1 MRHSVA
7 LCCAKAR
14 AHRWVDGFLSCIRL
28 HLRTFTAL
36 TLLILLAIAGTDLQ
50 AQSPAVSA
58 PSITASEPAA
68 LVRGR
73 KETFKLRGFE
83 LKGAT
88 QLRFPSAEQIVVEL
102 KESTDAGQAKGLEN
116 KVVGDKQLV
125 AEVTLPADV
134 PTGFIEYVLVTPVGE
149 AKSKIIVL
157 ASESSI
163 DEHEPNDG
171 FRGAQELRVGQS
183 VRGSIQSDK
192 DVDVF
197 AFPSL
202 AGQQLR
208 ITVTSGGPLLMDLA
222 VQCYDARGQFLAAAD
237 DGPSR
242 DPVLTLKTK
251 IDGPIYLCVSSSHD
265 LGGPWHSYLMTI
277 EEVK

>member
-1 MRHSVA
+1 MRHA
-7 LCCAKAR
+7 LAQGFGWAR
-14 AHRWVDGFLSCIRL
+14 FLRCVDGPYYHTGLSFL
-28 HLRTFTAL
+28 TYTAL
-36 TLLILLAIAGTDLQ
+36 TLLAIVGPHLQ
-50 AQSPAVSA
+50 AQSPVASA
-58 PSITASEPAA
+58 PSITANEPAA

-102 KESTDAGQAKGLEN
+102 KETSDAGQAKGLEN

-125 AEVTLPADV
+125 AEITLPADV
-134 PTGFIEYVLVTPVGE
+134 PTGFIEYVVVTPAGE

-157 ASESSI
+157 APELSL
-163 DEHEPNDG
+163 DEREPNDG
-171 FRGAQELRVGQS
+171 FRDAQKLSVGQS
-183 VRGSIQSDK
+183 VRGSIQGDK

-197 AFPSL
+197 AYPSV

-208 ITVTSGGPLLMDLA
+208 ITVTSGGPLLMDVA
-222 VQCYDARGQFLAAAD
+222 VQCYDGRGQFLAAAD

-242 DPVLTLKTK
+242 DPVMILTTK
-251 IDGPIYLCVSSSHD
+251 AEGPIYLCVSSSHD
-265 LGGPWHSYLMTI
+265 LGGPWHSYLLTI

>member
-1 MRHSVA
+1 MRRAAA
-7 LCCAKAR
+7 LGCCKAR
-14 AHRWVDGFLSCIRL
+14 DLRWVDGPLSCICL
-28 HLRTFTAL
+28 N
-36 TLLILLAIAGTDLQ
+36 LITSAVLSLLASAGTDLQ
-50 AQSPAVSA
+50 AQSPVVSA

-88 QLRFPSAEQIVVEL
+88 QLRFPSSEQIVVEL

-116 KVVGDKQLV
+116 KVVGDKQLIS
-125 AEVTLPADV
+125 EITLPADV
-134 PTGFIEYVLVTPVGE
+134 PTGWIEYVVVTPVGE
-149 AKSKIIVL
+149 VKSKIMVL
-157 ASESSI
+157 DPESSI
-163 DEHEPNDG
+163 DEREPNQG

-202 AGQQLR
+202 AGQPLR
-208 ITVTSGGPLLMDLA
+208 ITVTSGGPLLMDVA

-242 DPVLTLKTK
+242 DPVMTLTTKTE
-251 IDGPIYLCVSSSHD
+251 GPIYLCVSSSHD

>member
-1 MRHSVA
+1 MRHAVA
-7 LCCAKAR
+7 
-14 AHRWVDGFLSCIRL
+14 WVCGMAMSCRL
-28 HLRTFTAL
+28 IDCLLIDICRHLKHFTAL
-36 TLLILLAIAGTDLQ
+36 TLLTIVGADLQ
-50 AQSPAVSA
+50 AQSPVVTV
-58 PSITASEPAA
+58 PSITATEPAA

-73 KETFKLRGFE
+73 KETLKLRGFE

-102 KESTDAGQAKGLEN
+102 KECTDAGAAKGLEN

-125 AEVTLPADV
+125 AEITLPADA
-134 PTGFIEYVLVTPVGE
+134 PTGLIEYVLVTPVGE

-157 ASESSI
+157 AQESSI
-163 DEHEPNDG
+163 DEREPNEG
-171 FRGAQELRVGQS
+171 FREAQELRVGQS
-183 VRGSIQSDK
+183 VRGSIQSEK

-197 AFPSL
+197 AFPTM

-208 ITVTSGGPLLMDLA
+208 ITVTSGGPLLMDVA
-222 VQCYDARGQFLAAAD
+222 VQCYDSRGQFLAAAD

-242 DPVLTLKTK
+242 DPVMTLTTKTE
-251 IDGPIYLCVSSSHD
+251 GPIYICVTSSHD

>member
-1 MRHSVA
+1 MRHA
-7 LCCAKAR
+7 LAQGFGWAR
-14 AHRWVDGFLSCIRL
+14 FPRCVGGPFSHTGLSFL
-28 HLRTFTAL
+28 TYTAL
-36 TLLILLAIAGTDLQ
+36 TLLAIVGPHLQ
-50 AQSPAVSA
+50 AQSPVASA
-58 PSITASEPAA
+58 PSITANEPAA

-102 KESTDAGQAKGLEN
+102 KETSDAGQAKGLEN

-125 AEVTLPADV
+125 AEITLPADV
-134 PTGFIEYVLVTPVGE
+134 PTGFIEYVVVTPAGE

-157 ASESSI
+157 APELSL
-163 DEHEPNDG
+163 DEREPNDG
-171 FRGAQELRVGQS
+171 FRAAQKLPVGQS
-183 VRGSIQSDK
+183 VRGSIQGDK

-197 AFPSL
+197 AYPSV

-208 ITVTSGGPLLMDLA
+208 ITVTSGGPLLMDVA
-222 VQCYDARGQFLAAAD
+222 VQCYDGRGQFLAAAD

-242 DPVLTLKTK
+242 DPVMILTTK
-251 IDGPIYLCVSSSHD
+251 AEGPIYLCVSSSHD
-265 LGGPWHSYLMTI
+265 LGGPWHSYLLTI

>member
-1 MRHSVA
+1 MR
-7 LCCAKAR
+7 R
-14 AHRWVDGFLSCIRL
+14 AIAQGFGWAGFLRCIDGPFSHTGL
-28 HLRTFTAL
+28 SFLTVTAL
-36 TLLILLAIAGTDLQ
+36 TLLAIIGPHLQ
-50 AQSPAVSA
+50 AQSPVASA
-58 PSITASEPAA
+58 PSITANEPAA

-102 KESTDAGQAKGLEN
+102 KESSDAGQAKGLEN

-125 AEVTLPADV
+125 AEITLPADL
-134 PTGFIEYVLVTPVGE
+134 PTGFLEYVVVTPVGE

-157 ASESSI
+157 APESSI
-163 DEHEPNDG
+163 DEREPNDG
-171 FRGAQELRVGQS
+171 FRDAQKLPAGQS
-183 VRGSIQSDK
+183 VRGNIQGDK

-197 AFPSL
+197 AYPSL

-208 ITVTSGGPLLMDLA
+208 ITVTSGGPLLMDVA
-222 VQCYDARGQFLAAAD
+222 VQCYDGRGQYLAAAD

-242 DPVLTLKTK
+242 DPVLTLTTK
-251 IDGPIYLCVSSSHD
+251 AEGPIYLCVSSSHD
-265 LGGPWHSYLMTI
+265 LGGPWHSYLLTI

>member
-1 MRHSVA
+1 MRHAVA
-7 LCCAKAR
+7 
-14 AHRWVDGFLSCIRL
+14 WVCGMAMACRL
-28 HLRTFTAL
+28 IDCLLIDICRHLKHFTAL
-36 TLLILLAIAGTDLQ
+36 TLLTIVGADLQ
-50 AQSPAVSA
+50 AQSPVVSV
-58 PSITASEPAA
+58 PSITATEPAA

-73 KETFKLRGFE
+73 KETLKLRGFE

-102 KESTDAGQAKGLEN
+102 KECTDAGAAKGLEN

-125 AEVTLPADV
+125 AEITLPADA
-134 PTGFIEYVLVTPVGE
+134 PTGLIEYVLVTPVGE

-157 ASESSI
+157 AQESSI
-163 DEHEPNDG
+163 DEREPNEG
-171 FRGAQELRVGQS
+171 FREAQELHVGQS
-183 VRGSIQSDK
+183 VRGSIQSEK

-197 AFPSL
+197 AFPTM

-208 ITVTSGGPLLMDLA
+208 ITVTSGGPLLMDVA
-222 VQCYDARGQFLAAAD
+222 VQCYDSRGQFLAAAD

-242 DPVLTLKTK
+242 DPVMTLTTKTE
-251 IDGPIYLCVSSSHD
+251 GPIYICVTSSHD

>member
-1 MRHSVA
+1 MA
-7 LCCAKAR
+7 M
-14 AHRWVDGFLSCIRL
+14 SCRL
-28 HLRTFTAL
+28 IDCLLIDICRHLRLFTAL
-36 TLLILLAIAGTDLQ
+36 TLLTIVGADLQ
-50 AQSPAVSA
+50 AQSPVVSV
-58 PSITASEPAA
+58 PSITATEPAA

-73 KETFKLRGFE
+73 KETLKLRGFE

-102 KESTDAGQAKGLEN
+102 KECTDAGAAKGLEN

-125 AEVTLPADV
+125 AEITLPADA
-134 PTGFIEYVLVTPVGE
+134 PTGLIEYVLVTPAGE

-157 ASESSI
+157 AQESSI
-163 DEHEPNDG
+163 DEREPNEG
-171 FRGAQELRVGQS
+171 FREAQELHVGQS
-183 VRGSIQSDK
+183 VRGSIQSEK

-197 AFPSL
+197 AFPTM

-208 ITVTSGGPLLMDLA
+208 ITVTSGGPLLMDVA
-222 VQCYDARGQFLAAAD
+222 VQCYDSRGQFLAAAD

-242 DPVLTLKTK
+242 DPVMTLTTKTE
-251 IDGPIYLCVSSSHD
+251 GPIYICVTSSHD

>member
-1 MRHSVA
+1 MRHAVA
-7 LCCAKAR
+7 QGFGWAR
-14 AHRWVDGFLSCIRL
+14 FLPRVDGPFSHIGLIFL
-28 HLRTFTAL
+28 TFTAL
-36 TLLILLAIAGTDLQ
+36 TLLAIVGPPLQ
-50 AQSPAVSA
+50 AQSPVVSA

-73 KETFKLRGFE
+73 KETLKLRGFE

-102 KESTDAGQAKGLEN
+102 KETSDAGQAKGLEN

-125 AEVTLPADV
+125 AELTLPADV
-134 PTGFIEYVLVTPVGE
+134 PTGLIEYVVVTPAGE

-157 ASESSI
+157 APELSL
-163 DEHEPNDG
+163 DEREPNDG
-171 FRGAQELRVGQS
+171 FRDAQKLLVGQS
-183 VRGSIQSDK
+183 VRGSIQGDK

-197 AFPSL
+197 AYPSV

-208 ITVTSGGPLLMDLA
+208 ITVNSGGPLLMDVA
-222 VQCYDARGQFLAAAD
+222 VQCYDGSGQFLAAAD

-242 DPVLTLKTK
+242 DPALTLTTK
-251 IDGPIYLCVSSSHD
+251 ADGPIYLCVSSSHD
-265 LGGPWHSYLMTI
+265 LGGPWHSYLLTI

>member
-1 MRHSVA
+1 MRLAVAPGWVRVSLLRSVD
-7 LCCAKAR
+7 CSQS
-14 AHRWVDGFLSCIRL
+14 DIRL
-28 HLRTFTAL
+28 SFLTFTAI
-36 TLLILLAIAGTDLQ
+36 TLLVIVGPHVQ
-50 AQSPAVSA
+50 AQSPVVSVSA
-58 PSITASEPAA
+58 PSVTATEPAA

-73 KETFKLRGFE
+73 KETLKLRGFE

-102 KESTDAGQAKGLEN
+102 KESSDAGQAKGLEN

-125 AEVTLPADV
+125 AEITLPADL
-134 PTGFIEYVLVTPVGE
+134 PTGLLEYVVVTPGGE

-157 ASESSI
+157 DPESSI

-171 FRGAQELRVGQS
+171 FRDAQKLRNGQV
-183 VRGSIQSDK
+183 VRGSIQADK

-197 AFPSL
+197 AYPSL

-208 ITVTSGGPLLMDLA
+208 IIVTSGGPLLTDLS
-222 VQCYDARGQFLAAAD
+222 VQSYDGRGQFLAAAD

-242 DPVLTLKTK
+242 DPVMTLTTK
-251 IDGPIYLCVSSSHD
+251 AEGPIYLCVSSSHD
-265 LGGPWHSYLMTI
+265 LGGPWHSYLLTI

>member
-1 MRHSVA
+1 MRLAVAPGWVRVSLLRSVD
-7 LCCAKAR
+7 CSQS
-14 AHRWVDGFLSCIRL
+14 DIRL
-28 HLRTFTAL
+28 SFLTFTAI
-36 TLLILLAIAGTDLQ
+36 TLLVIVGPHVQ
-50 AQSPAVSA
+50 AQSPVVSVSA
-58 PSITASEPAA
+58 PSVTATEPAA

-73 KETFKLRGFE
+73 KETLKLRGFE

-102 KESTDAGQAKGLEN
+102 KESSDAGQAKGLEN

-125 AEVTLPADV
+125 AEITLPADL
-134 PTGFIEYVLVTPVGE
+134 PTGLLEYVVVTPGGE

-157 ASESSI
+157 ATESSI

-171 FRGAQELRVGQS
+171 FRDAQKLRNGQV
-183 VRGSIQSDK
+183 VRGSIQADK

-197 AFPSL
+197 AYPSL

-208 ITVTSGGPLLMDLA
+208 ITVTSGGPLLTDLS
-222 VQCYDARGQFLAAAD
+222 VQSYDGRGQFLAAAD

-242 DPVLTLKTK
+242 DPVMTLTTK
-251 IDGPIYLCVSSSHD
+251 VEGPIYLCVSSSHD
-265 LGGPWHSYLMTI
+265 LGGPWHSYVLTI

>member
-1 MRHSVA
+1 MRLAVAPSWVRVGLLRSVD
-7 LCCAKAR
+7 CSPS
-14 AHRWVDGFLSCIRL
+14 DIRL
-28 HLRTFTAL
+28 SFLTFTAM
-36 TLLILLAIAGTDLQ
+36 TLLAIVGPHLQ
-50 AQSPAVSA
+50 AQSPAGTA
-58 PSITASEPAA
+58 PSITATEPAA

-88 QLRFPSAEQIVVEL
+88 QLRFTSAEQIVVEL
-102 KESTDAGQAKGLEN
+102 KESSDAGQAKGLEN

-125 AEVTLPADV
+125 AEITLPADL
-134 PTGFIEYVLVTPVGE
+134 PTGLLEYVVVTPGGE

-157 ASESSI
+157 DPESSI

-171 FRGAQELRVGQS
+171 FRDAQKLRNGQV
-183 VRGSIQSDK
+183 VRGSIQADK

-197 AFPSL
+197 AYPSL

-208 ITVTSGGPLLMDLA
+208 IIVTSGGPLLTDLS
-222 VQCYDARGQFLAAAD
+222 VQSYDGRGQLLAAAD

-242 DPVLTLKTK
+242 DPVMTLTTK
-251 IDGPIYLCVSSSHD
+251 AEGPIYLCVSSSHD
-265 LGGPWHSYLMTI
+265 LGGPWHSYVLTI

>member
-1 MRHSVA
+1 MRHAVA
-7 LCCAKAR
+7 RGCGMAMSLRLIDCLF
-14 AHRWVDGFLSCIRL
+14 VDICR
-28 HLRTFTAL
+28 HLRLFTVL
-36 TLLILLAIAGTDLQ
+36 TLLTIVGTDLQ
-50 AQSPAVSA
+50 AQSPVVSV
-58 PSITASEPAA
+58 PSITATEPAA

-73 KETFKLRGFE
+73 KETIKLRGFE

-102 KESTDAGQAKGLEN
+102 KECTDAGAAKGLEN

-125 AEVTLPADV
+125 AEITLPADA
-134 PTGFIEYVLVTPVGE
+134 PTGLIEYVVVTPAGE

-157 ASESSI
+157 APESSI
-163 DEHEPNDG
+163 DEREPNEG
-171 FRGAQELRVGQS
+171 FREAQELRVGQS
-183 VRGSIQSDK
+183 VRGSIQSEK

-197 AFPSL
+197 AFPTM

-208 ITVTSGGPLLMDLA
+208 ITVTSGGPLLMDVA
-222 VQCYDARGQFLAAAD
+222 VQCYDSLGQFLASAD

-242 DPVLTLKTK
+242 DPVMTLTTNTE
-251 IDGPIYLCVSSSHD
+251 GPIYICVTSSHD

>member
-1 MRHSVA
+1 MAMSLR
-7 LCCAKAR
+7 LIDCLF
-14 AHRWVDGFLSCIRL
+14 VDICR
-28 HLRTFTAL
+28 HLRLFTAL
-36 TLLILLAIAGTDLQ
+36 TLLTIVGADLQ
-50 AQSPAVSA
+50 AQSPAASV
-58 PSITASEPAA
+58 PSITATEPAA

-73 KETFKLRGFE
+73 KETIKLRGFE

-102 KESTDAGQAKGLEN
+102 KECTDAGAAKGLEN

-125 AEVTLPADV
+125 AEITLPADA
-134 PTGFIEYVLVTPVGE
+134 PTGLIEYVVVTPAGE

-157 ASESSI
+157 APESSI
-163 DEHEPNDG
+163 DEREPNEG
-171 FRGAQELRVGQS
+171 FREAQELRVGQS
-183 VRGSIQSDK
+183 VRGSIQSEK

-197 AFPSL
+197 AFPTM

-208 ITVTSGGPLLMDLA
+208 ITVTSGGPLLMDVA
-222 VQCYDARGQFLAAAD
+222 VQCYDSLGQFLASAD

-242 DPVLTLKTK
+242 DPVMTLTTNTE
-251 IDGPIYLCVSSSHD
+251 GPIYICVTSSHD

>member
-1 MRHSVA
+1 MRHAAIPSRVR
-7 LCCAKAR
+7 AR
-14 AHRWVDGFLSCIRL
+14 ALRCVDCSSSHIRL
-28 HLRTFTAL
+28 SFLTFTA
-36 TLLILLAIAGTDLQ
+36 IALLAIVDAHLQ
-50 AQSPAVSA
+50 AQSPIASVSA
-58 PSITASEPAA
+58 PSITATEPAA

-88 QLRFPSAEQIVVEL
+88 QLRFTSAEQIVVEL
-102 KESTDAGQAKGLEN
+102 KESSDAGQAKGLEN

-125 AEVTLPADV
+125 AEITLPADM
-134 PTGFIEYVLVTPVGE
+134 PTGLIEYVVVTPGGE

-157 ASESSI
+157 DPESSI

-171 FRGAQELRVGQS
+171 FRDAQKIRNGQLA
-183 VRGSIQSDK
+183 RGSIQSDK

-197 AFPSL
+197 AYPSL
-202 AGQQLR
+202 VGQQLR
-208 ITVTSGGPLLMDLA
+208 ITVTSGGLLLTDLA
-222 VQCYDARGQFLAAAD
+222 VQCYDGRGQFLSAAD

-242 DPVLTLKTK
+242 DPVMTLTTKTE
-251 IDGPIYLCVSSSHD
+251 GPIYLCVCSSHD
-265 LGGPWHSYLMTI
+265 LGGPWHSYVLTI

>member
-1 MRHSVA
+1 MRHAVA
-7 LCCAKAR
+7 TGCGKAR
-14 AHRWVDGFLSCIRL
+14 SRRCVDAIISHIRVSFLS
-28 HLRTFTAL
+28 FTAV
-36 TLLILLAIAGTDLQ
+36 ILLAIVIPHLQ
-50 AQSPAVSA
+50 AQSPVVPASA
-58 PSITASEPAA
+58 PSITATEPAA

-88 QLRFPSAEQIVVEL
+88 QIRFPSSEQIVVEL
-102 KESTDAGQAKGLEN
+102 KESSDAGQAKGLEN

-125 AEVTLPADV
+125 AEITLPADV
-134 PTGFIEYVLVTPVGE
+134 PTGFIEYVVVTAGGE
-149 AKSKIIVL
+149 AKSRIIVL
-157 ASESSI
+157 APESSL
-163 DEHEPNDG
+163 DEREPNDG
-171 FRGAQELRVGQS
+171 FRDAQELRVGQT

-208 ITVTSGGPLLMDLA
+208 VTVTSGGPLLMDVA
-222 VQCYDARGQFLAAAD
+222 VQCYDGRRQFLAAAD

-242 DPVLTLKTK
+242 DPVMTLTTK
-251 IDGPIYLCVSSSHD
+251 AEGPIYLCVSSSHD
-265 LGGPWHSYLMTI
+265 LGGPWHSYWLTI

>member
-1 MRHSVA
+1 MRHAVA
-7 LCCAKAR
+7 RGCGMAMSLRLIYCLF
-14 AHRWVDGFLSCIRL
+14 VDTCR
-28 HLRTFTAL
+28 HLKLFTAL
-36 TLLILLAIAGTDLQ
+36 TLLTIVGADLQ
-50 AQSPAVSA
+50 AQSPIVTV
-58 PSITASEPAA
+58 PSITATEPAA
-68 LVRGR
+68 IVRGR
-73 KETFKLRGFE
+73 KETLKLRGFE

-102 KESTDAGQAKGLEN
+102 KECTDAGAAKGLEN

-125 AEVTLPADV
+125 AEITLPADA
-134 PTGFIEYVLVTPVGE
+134 PTGLIEYVLVTPAGE

-157 ASESSI
+157 AQESSI
-163 DEHEPNDG
+163 DEREPNEG
-171 FRGAQELRVGQS
+171 FREAQELRVGQS
-183 VRGSIQSDK
+183 VRGSIQSEK

-197 AFPSL
+197 AFPTM

-208 ITVTSGGPLLMDLA
+208 ITVTSGGPLLMDVA
-222 VQCYDARGQFLAAAD
+222 IQCYDSRGQFLASAD

-242 DPVLTLKTK
+242 DPVMILTTKTE
-251 IDGPIYLCVSSSHD
+251 GPIYICVTSSHD